1 MISFINPVFNFSF
14 MLSLILSKY
23 DLKDSP
29 LTRRSTTDAG
39 LERMIQYRSTQQS
52 RRKQSRVYTE
62 RFLS

>member
-1 MISFINPVFNFSF
+1 MISFINPIFNFSF

-39 LERMIQYRSTQQS
+39 LERMISSVSQHAAVTKEAVTS
-52 RRKQSRVYTE
+52 VY
-62 RFLS
+62 